1 MVLVLYTDKYAGDRM
16 QIATLFRKGGA
27 VAMDVRH
34 MFEEKG
40 FVEATLAAAAP
51 AAAAADGTAPA
62 TPTEEE
68 LTERCTEDA
77 IECGAEECEVLD
89 VQQRRILVRWADS
102 TIFWAFA
109 PNPNL
114 HMHMLP
120 AHMLNSSLRLT
131 SPHVQ

>member
-40 FVEATLAAAAP
+40 FVEATLDTT
-51 AAAAADGTAPA
+51 AAAAAGGADAAPLG
-62 TPTEEE
+62 EEQ

-89 VQQRRILVRWADS
+89 AQQRRILVNS
-102 TIFWAFA
+102 LAFR
-109 PNPNL
+109 PEC
-114 HMHMLP
+114 
-120 AHMLNSSLRLT
+120 
-131 SPHVQ
+131 

>member
-40 FVEATLAAAAP
+40 FVEATLDATAAAAP
-51 AAAAADGTAPA
+51 GADAAPLG
-62 TPTEEE
+62 EEQ

-89 VQQRRILVRWADS
+89 AQQRRILV
-102 TIFWAFA
+102 
-109 PNPNL
+109 
-114 HMHMLP
+114 
-120 AHMLNSSLRLT
+120 NSLGFG
-131 SPHVQ
+131 PEC